1 MITLGHYL
9 KPYSKR
15 IALGTVIKIVGT
27 ITELFLPWILS
38 YMIDEVAPEK
48 NVARIFL
55 WGAVMLACAVVA
67 LLGNITANRMAS
79 KVARD
84 TTESMR
90 FDLFDKTLN
99 LSARQTDGFAMP
111 SLVSRLSSDT
121 YNVHNMIGMI
131 QRLGIRAPMLL
142 IGGIVVTFMVEPV
155 LALVLLATMPFLVLL
170 AVLVAKKGTSLYT
183 KLQKTVDTMVRKIR
197 DIYSGIRVIKAL
209 SRTEYEKKS
218 FETINKNVSSSET
231 RAGLT
236 TGVTNPIM
244 NLFLNLGMTAV
255 ILVGAYRVS
264 AGLTKAGQ
272 IIAFMTYFTLMLNAV
287 ISVGRIFVMYSKGI
301 ASSRRICEVLNAPA
315 DLLTEEIDLEGSSEA
330 DSDRAQI
337 RFEHVSFSY
346 DGGKVLD
353 DVSFSIG
360 KGETFGIIGATGSGK
375 TTIIMLMMRFYDADE
390 GGVFIDG
397 KDVRTYPREEL
408 RAKFGVV
415 FQNDFLMAASIRENI
430 DFERGIAQEDIGR
443 AAHYAKADAFIE
455 EHGGYE
461 SNLTARGANFSG
473 GQKQRLL
480 IARALAAAPEIL
492 ILDDSSS
499 ALDYRTDAQLRK
511 TLREQLPD
519 TTIVMI
525 AERISSVRFADKIL
539 VLDKGK
545 AVGFGPDE
553 ELMRTCEVY
562 RNIYA
567 SQHADDEGGSHET

>member
-390 GGVFIDG
+390 GNIYIDG
-397 KDVRTYPREEL
+397 RDIRTFDKKEL
-408 RAKFGVV
+408 RRRFGVV
-415 FQNDFLMAASIRENI
+415 FQNDFLFSDTVRNNV
-430 DFERGIAQEDIGR
+430 DFHRGISDGELEKALEFAQADFVFGNDEGLNYGL
-443 AAHYAKADAFIE
+443 AAK
-455 EHGGYE
+455 
-461 SNLTARGANFSG
+461 GANFSG

-480 IARALAAAPEIL
+480 VARALSGEKDVIV
-492 ILDDSSS
+492 LDDSSS
-499 ALDYRTDAQLRK
+499 ALDYKTDAALRK
-511 TLREQLPD
+511 ALKENFSDR
-519 TTIVMI
+519 TIIMI
-525 AERISSVRFADKIL
+525 AQRISSVRHADKIL
-539 VLDKGK
+539 VLDDGK
-545 AVGFGPDE
+545 AAGLGSDE
-553 ELMRTCEVY
+553 ELRESCPLYGEIL
-562 RNIYA
+562 R
-567 SQHADDEGGSHET
+567 SQGGCSDE

>member
-301 ASSRRICEVLNAPA
+301 ASSRRICEVINAPA

-390 GGVFIDG
+390 GNIYIDG
-397 KDVRTYPREEL
+397 RDIRTFDKKEL
-408 RAKFGVV
+408 RRRFGVV
-415 FQNDFLMAASIRENI
+415 FQNDFLFSDTVRNNV
-430 DFERGIAQEDIGR
+430 DFHRGISDGELVKALKFAQADFVFGNDEGLNYGL
-443 AAHYAKADAFIE
+443 AAK
-455 EHGGYE
+455 
-461 SNLTARGANFSG
+461 GANFSG

-480 IARALAAAPEIL
+480 VARALSGEKDVIV
-492 ILDDSSS
+492 LDDSSS
-499 ALDYRTDAQLRK
+499 ALDYKTDAALRK
-511 TLREQLPD
+511 ALKENFSDR
-519 TTIVMI
+519 TIIMI
-525 AERISSVRFADKIL
+525 AQRISSVRHADKIL
-539 VLDKGK
+539 VLDNGK
-545 AVGFGPDE
+545 AAGLGSDE
-553 ELMRTCEVY
+553 ELRESCPLYGEIL
-562 RNIYA
+562 R
-567 SQHADDEGGSHET
+567 SQGGCSDE

>member
-1 MITLGHYL
+1 
-9 KPYSKR
+9 
-15 IALGTVIKIVGT
+15 
-27 ITELFLPWILS
+27 
-38 YMIDEVAPEK
+38 
-48 NVARIFL
+48 
-55 WGAVMLACAVVA
+55 
-67 LLGNITANRMAS
+67 
-79 KVARD
+79 
-84 TTESMR
+84 
-90 FDLFDKTLN
+90 
-99 LSARQTDGFAMP
+99 MP

-390 GGVFIDG
+390 GNIYIDG
-397 KDVRTYPREEL
+397 RDIRTFDKKEL
-408 RAKFGVV
+408 RRRFGVV
-415 FQNDFLMAASIRENI
+415 FQNDFLFSDTVRNNV
-430 DFERGIAQEDIGR
+430 DFHRGISDGELEKALKFAQADFIFGNDEGLNYGL
-443 AAHYAKADAFIE
+443 AAK
-455 EHGGYE
+455 
-461 SNLTARGANFSG
+461 GANFSG

-480 IARALAAAPEIL
+480 VARALSGEKDVIV
-492 ILDDSSS
+492 LDDSSS
-499 ALDYRTDAQLRK
+499 ALDYKTDAALRK
-511 TLREQLPD
+511 ALKENFSD
-519 TTIVMI
+519 KTIIMI
-525 AERISSVRFADKIL
+525 AQRISSVRHADKIL
-539 VLDKGK
+539 VLDNGK
-545 AVGFGPDE
+545 AAGLGRRRRAARK
-553 ELMRTCEVY
+553 LSALR
-562 RNIYA
+562 RNSA
-567 SQHADDEGGSHET
+567 FPRRLLR

>member
-272 IIAFMTYFTLMLNAV
+272 IIAFMTYLTLMLNAV

-390 GGVFIDG
+390 GNIYIDG
-397 KDVRTYPREEL
+397 RDIRTFDKKEL
-408 RAKFGVV
+408 RRRFGVV
-415 FQNDFLMAASIRENI
+415 FQNDFLFSDTVRNNV
-430 DFERGIAQEDIGR
+430 DFHRGISDGELEKALKFAQADFVFGNDEGLNYGL
-443 AAHYAKADAFIE
+443 AAK
-455 EHGGYE
+455 
-461 SNLTARGANFSG
+461 GANFSG

-480 IARALAAAPEIL
+480 VARALSGEKDVIV
-492 ILDDSSS
+492 LDDSSS
-499 ALDYRTDAQLRK
+499 ALDYKTDAALRK
-511 TLREQLPD
+511 ALKENFSDR
-519 TTIVMI
+519 TIIMI
-525 AERISSVRFADKIL
+525 AQRISSVRHADKIL
-539 VLDKGK
+539 VLDDGK
-545 AVGFGPDE
+545 AAGLGSDE
-553 ELMRTCEVY
+553 ELRESCPLYGEIL
-562 RNIYA
+562 R
-567 SQHADDEGGSHET
+567 SQGGCSDE

>member
-390 GGVFIDG
+390 GNIYIDG
-397 KDVRTYPREEL
+397 RDIRTFDKKEL
-408 RAKFGVV
+408 RRRFGVV
-415 FQNDFLMAASIRENI
+415 FQNDFLFSDTVRNNV
-430 DFERGIAQEDIGR
+430 DFHRGISDGELVKALKFAQADFIFGNDEGLNYGL
-443 AAHYAKADAFIE
+443 AAK
-455 EHGGYE
+455 
-461 SNLTARGANFSG
+461 GANFSG

-480 IARALAAAPEIL
+480 VARALSGKKDVIV
-492 ILDDSSS
+492 LDDSSS
-499 ALDYRTDAQLRK
+499 ALDYKTDAALRK
-511 TLREQLPD
+511 ALKENFSDR
-519 TTIVMI
+519 TIIMI
-525 AERISSVRFADKIL
+525 AQRISSVRHADKIL
-539 VLDKGK
+539 VLDNGK
-545 AVGFGPDE
+545 AAGLGSDE
-553 ELMRTCEVY
+553 ELRESCPLYGEIL
-562 RNIYA
+562 R
-567 SQHADDEGGSHET
+567 SQGGCSDE

>member
-390 GGVFIDG
+390 GNIYIDG
-397 KDVRTYPREEL
+397 RDIRTFDKKEL
-408 RAKFGVV
+408 RRRFGVV
-415 FQNDFLMAASIRENI
+415 FQNDFLFSDTVRNNV
-430 DFERGIAQEDIGR
+430 DFHRGISDGEKEKALKFAQADFVFGNDEGLNYGL
-443 AAHYAKADAFIE
+443 AAK
-455 EHGGYE
+455 
-461 SNLTARGANFSG
+461 GANFSG

-480 IARALAAAPEIL
+480 VARALSGEKDVIV
-492 ILDDSSS
+492 LDDSSS
-499 ALDYRTDAQLRK
+499 ALDYKTDAALRK
-511 TLREQLPD
+511 ALKENFSDR
-519 TTIVMI
+519 TIIMI
-525 AERISSVRFADKIL
+525 AQRISSVRHADKIL
-539 VLDKGK
+539 VLDDGK
-545 AVGFGPDE
+545 AAGLGSDE
-553 ELMRTCEVY
+553 ELRESCPLYGEIL
-562 RNIYA
+562 R
-567 SQHADDEGGSHET
+567 SQGGCSDE

>member
-236 TGVTNPIM
+236 IGVTNPIM

-390 GGVFIDG
+390 GNIYIDG
-397 KDVRTYPREEL
+397 RDIRTFDKKEL
-408 RAKFGVV
+408 RRRFGVV
-415 FQNDFLMAASIRENI
+415 FQNDFLFSDTVRNNV
-430 DFERGIAQEDIGR
+430 DFHRGISDGELEKALKFAQADFIFGNDEGLNYGL
-443 AAHYAKADAFIE
+443 AAK
-455 EHGGYE
+455 
-461 SNLTARGANFSG
+461 GANFSG

-480 IARALAAAPEIL
+480 VARALSGEKDVIV
-492 ILDDSSS
+492 LDDSSS
-499 ALDYRTDAQLRK
+499 ALDYKTDAALRK
-511 TLREQLPD
+511 ALKENFSD
-519 TTIVMI
+519 KTIIMI
-525 AERISSVRFADKIL
+525 AQRISSVRHADKIL
-539 VLDKGK
+539 VLDNGK
-545 AVGFGPDE
+545 AAGLGSDE
-553 ELMRTCEVY
+553 ELRESCPLYGEIL
-562 RNIYA
+562 R
-567 SQHADDEGGSHET
+567 SQGGCSDE

>member
-390 GGVFIDG
+390 GNIYIDG
-397 KDVRTYPREEL
+397 RDIRTFDKKEL
-408 RAKFGVV
+408 RRRFGVV
-415 FQNDFLMAASIRENI
+415 FQNDFLFSDTVRNNV
-430 DFERGIAQEDIGR
+430 DFHRGISDGELEKALKFAQADFVFGNDEGLNYGL
-443 AAHYAKADAFIE
+443 AAK
-455 EHGGYE
+455 
-461 SNLTARGANFSG
+461 GANFSG

-480 IARALAAAPEIL
+480 VARALSGEKDVIV
-492 ILDDSSS
+492 LDDSSS
-499 ALDYRTDAQLRK
+499 ALDYKTDAALRK
-511 TLREQLPD
+511 ALKENFSDR
-519 TTIVMI
+519 TIIMI
-525 AERISSVRFADKIL
+525 AQRISSVRHADKIL
-539 VLDKGK
+539 VLDVGK
-545 AVGFGPDE
+545 AAGLGSDE
-553 ELMRTCEVY
+553 ELRESCPLYGEIL
-562 RNIYA
+562 R
-567 SQHADDEGGSHET
+567 SQGGCSDE

>member
-390 GGVFIDG
+390 GNIYIDG
-397 KDVRTYPREEL
+397 RDIRTFDKKEL
-408 RAKFGVV
+408 RRRFGVV
-415 FQNDFLMAASIRENI
+415 FQNDFLFSDTVRNNV
-430 DFERGIAQEDIGR
+430 DFHRGISDGELEKALEFAQADFVFGNDEGLNYGL
-443 AAHYAKADAFIE
+443 AAK
-455 EHGGYE
+455 
-461 SNLTARGANFSG
+461 GANFSG

-480 IARALAAAPEIL
+480 VARALSGEKDVIV
-492 ILDDSSS
+492 LDDSSS
-499 ALDYRTDAQLRK
+499 ALDYKTDAALRK
-511 TLREQLPD
+511 ALKENFSD
-519 TTIVMI
+519 KTIIMI
-525 AERISSVRFADKIL
+525 AQRISSVRHADKIL
-539 VLDKGK
+539 VLDNGK
-545 AVGFGPDE
+545 AAGLGSDE
-553 ELMRTCEVY
+553 ELRESCPLYGEIL
-562 RNIYA
+562 R
-567 SQHADDEGGSHET
+567 SQGGCSDE

>member
-155 LALVLLATMPFLVLL
+155 LALDLLATMPFLVLL

-390 GGVFIDG
+390 GNIYIDG
-397 KDVRTYPREEL
+397 RDIRTFDKKEL
-408 RAKFGVV
+408 RRRFGVV
-415 FQNDFLMAASIRENI
+415 FQNDFLFSDTVRNNV
-430 DFERGIAQEDIGR
+430 DFHRGISDGELEKALKFAQADFVFGNDEGLNYGL
-443 AAHYAKADAFIE
+443 AAK
-455 EHGGYE
+455 
-461 SNLTARGANFSG
+461 GANFSG

-480 IARALAAAPEIL
+480 VARALSGEKDVIV
-492 ILDDSSS
+492 LDDSSS
-499 ALDYRTDAQLRK
+499 ALDYKTDAALRK
-511 TLREQLPD
+511 ALKENFSDR
-519 TTIVMI
+519 TIIMI
-525 AERISSVRFADKIL
+525 AQRISSVRHADKIL
-539 VLDKGK
+539 VLDDGK
-545 AVGFGPDE
+545 AAGLGSDE
-553 ELMRTCEVY
+553 ELRESCPLYGEIL
-562 RNIYA
+562 R
-567 SQHADDEGGSHET
+567 SQGGCSDE

>member
-55 WGAVMLACAVVA
+55 WGAAMLACAVVA

-390 GGVFIDG
+390 GNIYIDG
-397 KDVRTYPREEL
+397 RDIRTFDKKEL
-408 RAKFGVV
+408 RRRFGVV
-415 FQNDFLMAASIRENI
+415 FQNDFLFSDTVRNNV
-430 DFERGIAQEDIGR
+430 DFHRGISDGELEKALKFAQADFVFRNDEGLNYGL
-443 AAHYAKADAFIE
+443 AAK
-455 EHGGYE
+455 
-461 SNLTARGANFSG
+461 GANFSG

-480 IARALAAAPEIL
+480 VARALSGEKDVIV
-492 ILDDSSS
+492 LDDSSS
-499 ALDYRTDAQLRK
+499 ALDYKTDAALRK
-511 TLREQLPD
+511 ALKENFSDR
-519 TTIVMI
+519 TIIMI
-525 AERISSVRFADKIL
+525 AQRISSVRHADKIL
-539 VLDKGK
+539 VLDDGK
-545 AVGFGPDE
+545 AAGLGSDE
-553 ELMRTCEVY
+553 ELRESCPLYGEIL
-562 RNIYA
+562 R
-567 SQHADDEGGSHET
+567 SQGGCSDE

>member
-67 LLGNITANRMAS
+67 LFGNITANRMAS

-99 LSARQTDGFAMP
+99 VSARQTDGFAMP

-390 GGVFIDG
+390 GNIYIDG
-397 KDVRTYPREEL
+397 RDIRTFDKKEL
-408 RAKFGVV
+408 RRRFGVV
-415 FQNDFLMAASIRENI
+415 FQNDFLFSDTVRNNV
-430 DFERGIAQEDIGR
+430 DFHRGISDGELEKALKFAQADFIFGNDEGLNYGL
-443 AAHYAKADAFIE
+443 AAK
-455 EHGGYE
+455 
-461 SNLTARGANFSG
+461 GANFSG

-480 IARALAAAPEIL
+480 VARALSGEKDVIV
-492 ILDDSSS
+492 LDDSSS
-499 ALDYRTDAQLRK
+499 ALDYKTDAALRK
-511 TLREQLPD
+511 ALKENFSD
-519 TTIVMI
+519 KTIIMI
-525 AERISSVRFADKIL
+525 AQRISSVRHADKIL
-539 VLDKGK
+539 VLDNGK
-545 AVGFGPDE
+545 AAGLGSDE
-553 ELMRTCEVY
+553 ELRESCPLYGEIL
-562 RNIYA
+562 R
-567 SQHADDEGGSHET
+567 SQGGCSDE

>member
-287 ISVGRIFVMYSKGI
+287 ISVGRIFVIYSKGI

-390 GGVFIDG
+390 GNIYIDG
-397 KDVRTYPREEL
+397 RDIRTFDKKEL
-408 RAKFGVV
+408 RRRFGVV
-415 FQNDFLMAASIRENI
+415 FQNDFLFSDTVRNNV
-430 DFERGIAQEDIGR
+430 DFHRGISDGELEKALKFAQADFVFGNDEGLNYGL
-443 AAHYAKADAFIE
+443 AAK
-455 EHGGYE
+455 
-461 SNLTARGANFSG
+461 GANFSG

-480 IARALAAAPEIL
+480 VARALSGEKDVIV
-492 ILDDSSS
+492 LDDSSS
-499 ALDYRTDAQLRK
+499 ALDYKTDAALRK
-511 TLREQLPD
+511 ALKENFSDR
-519 TTIVMI
+519 TIIMI
-525 AERISSVRFADKIL
+525 AQRISSVRHADKIL
-539 VLDKGK
+539 VLDDGK
-545 AVGFGPDE
+545 AAGLGSDE
-553 ELMRTCEVY
+553 ELRESCPLYGEIL
-562 RNIYA
+562 R
-567 SQHADDEGGSHET
+567 SQGGCSDE

>member
-183 KLQKTVDTMVRKIR
+183 KLQKTVDTVVRKIR

-390 GGVFIDG
+390 GNIYIDG
-397 KDVRTYPREEL
+397 RDIRTFDKKEL
-408 RAKFGVV
+408 RRRFGVV
-415 FQNDFLMAASIRENI
+415 FQNDFLFSDTVRNNV
-430 DFERGIAQEDIGR
+430 DFHRGISDGELEKALKFAQADFVFGNDEGLNYGL
-443 AAHYAKADAFIE
+443 AAK
-455 EHGGYE
+455 
-461 SNLTARGANFSG
+461 GANFSG

-480 IARALAAAPEIL
+480 VARALSGEKDVIV
-492 ILDDSSS
+492 LDDSSS
-499 ALDYRTDAQLRK
+499 ALDYKTDAALRK
-511 TLREQLPD
+511 ALKENFSDR
-519 TTIVMI
+519 TIIMI
-525 AERISSVRFADKIL
+525 AQRISSVRHADKIL
-539 VLDKGK
+539 VLDDGK
-545 AVGFGPDE
+545 AAGLGSDE
-553 ELMRTCEVY
+553 ELRESCPLYGEIL
-562 RNIYA
+562 R
-567 SQHADDEGGSHET
+567 SQGGCSDE

>member
-67 LLGNITANRMAS
+67 LFGNITANRMAS

-142 IGGIVVTFMVEPV
+142 IGGIVVTFMFEPV

-390 GGVFIDG
+390 GNIYIDG
-397 KDVRTYPREEL
+397 RDIRTFDKKEL
-408 RAKFGVV
+408 RRRFGVV
-415 FQNDFLMAASIRENI
+415 FQNDFLFSDTVRNNV
-430 DFERGIAQEDIGR
+430 DFHRGISDGELEKALKFAQADFIFGNDEGLNYGL
-443 AAHYAKADAFIE
+443 AAK
-455 EHGGYE
+455 
-461 SNLTARGANFSG
+461 GANFSG

-480 IARALAAAPEIL
+480 VARALSGEKDVIV
-492 ILDDSSS
+492 LDDSSS
-499 ALDYRTDAQLRK
+499 ALDYKTDAALRK
-511 TLREQLPD
+511 ALKENFSD
-519 TTIVMI
+519 KTIIMI
-525 AERISSVRFADKIL
+525 AQRISSVRHADKIL
-539 VLDKGK
+539 VLDNGK
-545 AVGFGPDE
+545 AAGLGSDE
-553 ELMRTCEVY
+553 ELRESCPLYGEIL
-562 RNIYA
+562 R
-567 SQHADDEGGSHET
+567 SQGGCSDE

>member
-360 KGETFGIIGATGSGK
+360 EGETFGIIGATGSGK

-390 GGVFIDG
+390 GNIYIDG
-397 KDVRTYPREEL
+397 RDIRTFDKKEL
-408 RAKFGVV
+408 RRRFGVV
-415 FQNDFLMAASIRENI
+415 FQNDFLFSDTVRNNV
-430 DFERGIAQEDIGR
+430 DFHRGISDGELEKALKFAQADFVFGNDEGLNYGL
-443 AAHYAKADAFIE
+443 AAK
-455 EHGGYE
+455 
-461 SNLTARGANFSG
+461 GANFSG

-480 IARALAAAPEIL
+480 VARALSGEKDVIV
-492 ILDDSSS
+492 LDDSSS
-499 ALDYRTDAQLRK
+499 ALDYKTDAALRK
-511 TLREQLPD
+511 ALKENFSDR
-519 TTIVMI
+519 TIIMI
-525 AERISSVRFADKIL
+525 AQRISSVRHADKIL
-539 VLDKGK
+539 VLDDGK
-545 AVGFGPDE
+545 AAGLGSDE
-553 ELMRTCEVY
+553 ELRESCPLYGEIL
-562 RNIYA
+562 R
-567 SQHADDEGGSHET
+567 SQGGCSDE

>member
-390 GGVFIDG
+390 GNIYIDG
-397 KDVRTYPREEL
+397 RDIRTFDKKEL
-408 RAKFGVV
+408 RRRFGVV
-415 FQNDFLMAASIRENI
+415 FQNDFLFSDTVRNNV
-430 DFERGIAQEDIGR
+430 DFHRGISDGELEKALKFAQADFIFGNDEGLNYGL
-443 AAHYAKADAFIE
+443 AAK
-455 EHGGYE
+455 
-461 SNLTARGANFSG
+461 GANFSG

-480 IARALAAAPEIL
+480 VARALSGEKDVIV
-492 ILDDSSS
+492 LDDSSS
-499 ALDYRTDAQLRK
+499 ALDYKTDAALRK
-511 TLREQLPD
+511 ALKENFSD
-519 TTIVMI
+519 KTIIII
-525 AERISSVRFADKIL
+525 AQRISSVRHADKIL
-539 VLDKGK
+539 VLDNGK
-545 AVGFGPDE
+545 AAGLGSDE
-553 ELMRTCEVY
+553 ELRESCPLYGEIL
-562 RNIYA
+562 R
-567 SQHADDEGGSHET
+567 SQGGCSDE

>member
-48 NVARIFL
+48 NVASIFL

-236 TGVTNPIM
+236 TGVTKPIR

-390 GGVFIDG
+390 GNIYIDG
-397 KDVRTYPREEL
+397 RDIRTFDKKEL
-408 RAKFGVV
+408 RRRFGVV
-415 FQNDFLMAASIRENI
+415 FQNDFLFSDTVRNNV
-430 DFERGIAQEDIGR
+430 DFHRGISDGELEKALKFAQADFVFGNDEGLNYGL
-443 AAHYAKADAFIE
+443 AAK
-455 EHGGYE
+455 
-461 SNLTARGANFSG
+461 GANFSG

-480 IARALAAAPEIL
+480 VARALSGEKDVIV
-492 ILDDSSS
+492 LDDSSS
-499 ALDYRTDAQLRK
+499 ALDYKTDAALRK
-511 TLREQLPD
+511 ALKENFSDR
-519 TTIVMI
+519 TIIMI
-525 AERISSVRFADKIL
+525 AQRISSVRHADKIL
-539 VLDKGK
+539 VLDDGK
-545 AVGFGPDE
+545 AAGLGSDE
-553 ELMRTCEVY
+553 ELRESCPLYGEIL
-562 RNIYA
+562 R
-567 SQHADDEGGSHET
+567 SQGGCSDE

>member
-55 WGAVMLACAVVA
+55 WGVVMLACAVVA

-390 GGVFIDG
+390 GNIYIDG
-397 KDVRTYPREEL
+397 RDIRTFDKKEL
-408 RAKFGVV
+408 RRRFGVV
-415 FQNDFLMAASIRENI
+415 FQNDFLFSDTVRNNV
-430 DFERGIAQEDIGR
+430 DFHRGISDGELEKALKFAQADFIFGNDEGLNYGL
-443 AAHYAKADAFIE
+443 AAK
-455 EHGGYE
+455 
-461 SNLTARGANFSG
+461 GANFSG

-480 IARALAAAPEIL
+480 VARALSGEKDVIV
-492 ILDDSSS
+492 LDDSSS
-499 ALDYRTDAQLRK
+499 ALDYKTDAALRK
-511 TLREQLPD
+511 ALKENFSDR
-519 TTIVMI
+519 TIIMI
-525 AERISSVRFADKIL
+525 AQRISSVRHADKIL
-539 VLDKGK
+539 VLDNGK
-545 AVGFGPDE
+545 AAGLGSDE
-553 ELMRTCEVY
+553 ELRESCPLYGEIL
-562 RNIYA
+562 R
-567 SQHADDEGGSHET
+567 SQGGCSDE

>member
-38 YMIDEVAPEK
+38 FMIDEVAPEK

-390 GGVFIDG
+390 GNIYIDG
-397 KDVRTYPREEL
+397 RDIRTFDKKEL
-408 RAKFGVV
+408 RRRFGVV
-415 FQNDFLMAASIRENI
+415 FQNDFLFSDTVRNNV
-430 DFERGIAQEDIGR
+430 DFHRGISDGELEKALKFAQADFVFGNDEGLNYGL
-443 AAHYAKADAFIE
+443 AAK
-455 EHGGYE
+455 
-461 SNLTARGANFSG
+461 GANFSG

-480 IARALAAAPEIL
+480 VARALSGEKDVIV
-492 ILDDSSS
+492 LDDSSS
-499 ALDYRTDAQLRK
+499 ALDYKTDAALRK
-511 TLREQLPD
+511 ALKENFSDR
-519 TTIVMI
+519 TIIMI
-525 AERISSVRFADKIL
+525 AQRISSVRHADKIL
-539 VLDKGK
+539 VLDDGK
-545 AVGFGPDE
+545 AAGLGSDE
-553 ELMRTCEVY
+553 ELRESCPLYGEIL
-562 RNIYA
+562 R
-567 SQHADDEGGSHET
+567 SQGGCSDE

>member
-390 GGVFIDG
+390 GNIYIDG
-397 KDVRTYPREEL
+397 RDIRTFDKKEL
-408 RAKFGVV
+408 RRRFGVV
-415 FQNDFLMAASIRENI
+415 FQNDFLFSDTVRNNV
-430 DFERGIAQEDIGR
+430 DFHRGISDGELEKALKFAQADFVFGNDEGLNYGL
-443 AAHYAKADAFIE
+443 AAK
-455 EHGGYE
+455 
-461 SNLTARGANFSG
+461 GANFSG
-473 GQKQRLL
+473 GRKQRLL
-480 IARALAAAPEIL
+480 VARALSGEKDVIV
-492 ILDDSSS
+492 LDDSSS
-499 ALDYRTDAQLRK
+499 ALDYKTDAALRK
-511 TLREQLPD
+511 ALKENFSDR
-519 TTIVMI
+519 TIIMI
-525 AERISSVRFADKIL
+525 AQRISSVRHADKIL
-539 VLDKGK
+539 VLDDGK
-545 AVGFGPDE
+545 AAGLGSDE
-553 ELMRTCEVY
+553 ELRESCPLYGEIL
-562 RNIYA
+562 R
-567 SQHADDEGGSHET
+567 SQGGCSDE

>member
-390 GGVFIDG
+390 GNIYIDG
-397 KDVRTYPREEL
+397 RDIRTFDKKEL
-408 RAKFGVV
+408 RRRFGVV
-415 FQNDFLMAASIRENI
+415 FQNDFLFSDTVRNNV
-430 DFERGIAQEDIGR
+430 DFHRGISDGELEKALKFAQADFIFGNDEGLNYGL
-443 AAHYAKADAFIE
+443 AAK
-455 EHGGYE
+455 
-461 SNLTARGANFSG
+461 GANFSG

-480 IARALAAAPEIL
+480 VARALSGEKDVIV
-492 ILDDSSS
+492 LDDSSS
-499 ALDYRTDAQLRK
+499 ALDYKTDAALRK
-511 TLREQLPD
+511 ALKENFSD
-519 TTIVMI
+519 KTIIMI
-525 AERISSVRFADKIL
+525 AQRISSVRHADKIL
-539 VLDKGK
+539 VLDNGK
-545 AVGFGPDE
+545 AAGLGSDGELRGSCPLYGGILRSQGGCSDE
-553 ELMRTCEVY
+553 
-562 RNIYA
+562 
-567 SQHADDEGGSHET
+567 

>member
-390 GGVFIDG
+390 GNIYIDG
-397 KDVRTYPREEL
+397 RDIRTFDKKEL
-408 RAKFGVV
+408 RRRFGVV
-415 FQNDFLMAASIRENI
+415 FQNDFLFSDTVRNNV
-430 DFERGIAQEDIGR
+430 DFHRGISDGELEKALEFAQADFVFGNDEGLNYGL
-443 AAHYAKADAFIE
+443 AAK
-455 EHGGYE
+455 
-461 SNLTARGANFSG
+461 GANFSG

-480 IARALAAAPEIL
+480 VARALSGEKDVIV
-492 ILDDSSS
+492 LDDSSS
-499 ALDYRTDAQLRK
+499 ALDYKTDAALRK
-511 TLREQLPD
+511 ALKENFSDR
-519 TTIVMI
+519 TIIMI
-525 AERISSVRFADKIL
+525 AQRISSVRHADKIL
-539 VLDKGK
+539 VLDNGK
-545 AVGFGPDE
+545 AAGLGSDE
-553 ELMRTCEVY
+553 ELRESCPLYGE
-562 RNIYA
+562 ILH
-567 SQHADDEGGSHET
+567 SQGGCSDE

>member
-390 GGVFIDG
+390 GNIYIDG
-397 KDVRTYPREEL
+397 RDIRTFDKKEL
-408 RAKFGVV
+408 RRRFGVV
-415 FQNDFLMAASIRENI
+415 FQNDFLFSDTVRNNV
-430 DFERGIAQEDIGR
+430 DFHRGISDGELEKALEFAQADFVFGNDEGLNYGL
-443 AAHYAKADAFIE
+443 AAK
-455 EHGGYE
+455 
-461 SNLTARGANFSG
+461 GANFSG

-480 IARALAAAPEIL
+480 VARALSGEKDVIV
-492 ILDDSSS
+492 LDDSSS
-499 ALDYRTDAQLRK
+499 ALDYKTDAALRK
-511 TLREQLPD
+511 ALKENFSDR
-519 TTIVMI
+519 TIILI
-525 AERISSVRFADKIL
+525 AQRISSVRHADKIL
-539 VLDKGK
+539 VLDNGK
-545 AVGFGPDE
+545 AAGLGSDE
-553 ELMRTCEVY
+553 ELRESCPLYGEIL
-562 RNIYA
+562 R
-567 SQHADDEGGSHET
+567 SQGGCSDE

>member
-390 GGVFIDG
+390 GNIYIDG
-397 KDVRTYPREEL
+397 RDIRTFDKKEL
-408 RAKFGVV
+408 RRRFGVV
-415 FQNDFLMAASIRENI
+415 FQNDFLFSDTVRNNV
-430 DFERGIAQEDIGR
+430 DFHRGISDGELEKALKFAQADFVFGNDEGLNYGL
-443 AAHYAKADAFIE
+443 AAK
-455 EHGGYE
+455 
-461 SNLTARGANFSG
+461 GANFSG

-480 IARALAAAPEIL
+480 VARALSGEKDVIV
-492 ILDDSSS
+492 LDDSSS
-499 ALDYRTDAQLRK
+499 ALDYKTDAALRK
-511 TLREQLPD
+511 ALKENFSDR
-519 TTIVMI
+519 TIIMI
-525 AERISSVRFADKIL
+525 AQRIGSVRHADKIL
-539 VLDKGK
+539 VLDDGK
-545 AVGFGPDE
+545 AAGLGSDE
-553 ELMRTCEVY
+553 ELRESCPLYGEIL
-562 RNIYA
+562 R
-567 SQHADDEGGSHET
+567 SQGGCSDE

>member
-121 YNVHNMIGMI
+121 YNVHNMRGMR

-390 GGVFIDG
+390 GNIYIDG
-397 KDVRTYPREEL
+397 RDIRTFDKKEL
-408 RAKFGVV
+408 RRRFGVV
-415 FQNDFLMAASIRENI
+415 FQNDFLFSDTVRNNV
-430 DFERGIAQEDIGR
+430 DFHRGISDGELEKALKFAQADFIFGNDEGLNYGL
-443 AAHYAKADAFIE
+443 AAK
-455 EHGGYE
+455 
-461 SNLTARGANFSG
+461 GANFSG

-480 IARALAAAPEIL
+480 VARALSGEKDVIV
-492 ILDDSSS
+492 LDDSSS
-499 ALDYRTDAQLRK
+499 ALDYKTDAALRK
-511 TLREQLPD
+511 ALKENFSD
-519 TTIVMI
+519 KTIIMI
-525 AERISSVRFADKIL
+525 AQRISSVRHADKIL
-539 VLDKGK
+539 VLDNGK
-545 AVGFGPDE
+545 AAGLGSDE
-553 ELMRTCEVY
+553 ELRESCPLYGEIL
-562 RNIYA
+562 R
-567 SQHADDEGGSHET
+567 SQGGCSDE

>member
-390 GGVFIDG
+390 GNIYIDG
-397 KDVRTYPREEL
+397 RDIRTFDKKEL
-408 RAKFGVV
+408 RRRFGVV
-415 FQNDFLMAASIRENI
+415 FQNDFLFSDTVRNNV
-430 DFERGIAQEDIGR
+430 DFHRGISDGELEKALKFAQADFVFGNDEGLNYGL
-443 AAHYAKADAFIE
+443 AAK
-455 EHGGYE
+455 
-461 SNLTARGANFSG
+461 GANFSG

-480 IARALAAAPEIL
+480 VARALSGEKDVIV
-492 ILDDSSS
+492 LDDSSS
-499 ALDYRTDAQLRK
+499 SLDYKTDAALRK
-511 TLREQLPD
+511 ALKENFSDR
-519 TTIVMI
+519 TIIMI
-525 AERISSVRFADKIL
+525 AQRISSVRHADKIL
-539 VLDKGK
+539 VLDDGK
-545 AVGFGPDE
+545 AAGLGSDE
-553 ELMRTCEVY
+553 ELRESCPLYGEIL
-562 RNIYA
+562 R
-567 SQHADDEGGSHET
+567 SQGGCSDE

>member
-67 LLGNITANRMAS
+67 LLGNITANRMAP

-375 TTIIMLMMRFYDADE
+375 TTIIMLMMRFYDVDE
-390 GGVFIDG
+390 GNIYIDG
-397 KDVRTYPREEL
+397 RDIRTFDKKEL
-408 RAKFGVV
+408 RRRFGVV
-415 FQNDFLMAASIRENI
+415 FQNDFLFSDTVRNNV
-430 DFERGIAQEDIGR
+430 DFHRGISDGELEKALKFAQADFIFGNDEGLNYGL
-443 AAHYAKADAFIE
+443 AAK
-455 EHGGYE
+455 
-461 SNLTARGANFSG
+461 GANFSG

-480 IARALAAAPEIL
+480 VARALSGEKDVIV
-492 ILDDSSS
+492 LDDSSS
-499 ALDYRTDAQLRK
+499 ALDYKTDAALRK
-511 TLREQLPD
+511 ALKENFSDR
-519 TTIVMI
+519 TIIMI
-525 AERISSVRFADKIL
+525 AQRISSVRHADKIL
-539 VLDKGK
+539 VLDNGK
-545 AVGFGPDE
+545 AAGLGSDE
-553 ELMRTCEVY
+553 ELRESCPLYGEIL
-562 RNIYA
+562 R
-567 SQHADDEGGSHET
+567 SQGGCSDE

>member
-390 GGVFIDG
+390 GNIYIDG
-397 KDVRTYPREEL
+397 RDIRTFDKKEL
-408 RAKFGVV
+408 RRRFGVV
-415 FQNDFLMAASIRENI
+415 FQNDFLFSDTVRNNV
-430 DFERGIAQEDIGR
+430 DFHRGISDGELEKALKFAQADFIFGNDEGLNYGL
-443 AAHYAKADAFIE
+443 AAK
-455 EHGGYE
+455 
-461 SNLTARGANFSG
+461 GANFSG

-480 IARALAAAPEIL
+480 VARALSGERDVIV
-492 ILDDSSS
+492 LDDSSS
-499 ALDYRTDAQLRK
+499 ALDYKTDAALRK
-511 TLREQLPD
+511 ALKENFSD
-519 TTIVMI
+519 KTIIMI
-525 AERISSVRFADKIL
+525 AQRISSVRHADKIL
-539 VLDKGK
+539 VLDNGK
-545 AVGFGPDE
+545 AAGLGSDE
-553 ELMRTCEVY
+553 ELRESCPLYGEIL
-562 RNIYA
+562 R
-567 SQHADDEGGSHET
+567 SQGGCSDE

>member
-67 LLGNITANRMAS
+67 LLGNITTNRMAS

-301 ASSRRICEVLNAPA
+301 ASSRRICEVINAPA

-390 GGVFIDG
+390 GNIYIDG
-397 KDVRTYPREEL
+397 RDIRTFDKKEL
-408 RAKFGVV
+408 RRRFGVV
-415 FQNDFLMAASIRENI
+415 FQNDFLFSDTVRNNV
-430 DFERGIAQEDIGR
+430 DFHRGISDGELEKALKFAQADFVFGNDEGLNYGL
-443 AAHYAKADAFIE
+443 AAK
-455 EHGGYE
+455 
-461 SNLTARGANFSG
+461 GANFSG

-480 IARALAAAPEIL
+480 VARALSGEKDVIV
-492 ILDDSSS
+492 LDDSSS
-499 ALDYRTDAQLRK
+499 ALDYKTDAALRK
-511 TLREQLPD
+511 ALKENFSDR
-519 TTIVMI
+519 TIIMI
-525 AERISSVRFADKIL
+525 AQRISSVRHADKIL
-539 VLDKGK
+539 VLDDGK
-545 AVGFGPDE
+545 AAGLGSDE
-553 ELMRTCEVY
+553 ELRESCPLYGEIL
-562 RNIYA
+562 R
-567 SQHADDEGGSHET
+567 SQGGCSDE

>member
-390 GGVFIDG
+390 GNIYIDG
-397 KDVRTYPREEL
+397 RDIRTFDKKEL
-408 RAKFGVV
+408 RRRFGVV
-415 FQNDFLMAASIRENI
+415 FQNDFLFSDTVRNNVDFHRGSSDGELEKALKFAQADFIFGNDEGLNYGLAA
-430 DFERGIAQEDIGR
+430 
-443 AAHYAKADAFIE
+443 K
-455 EHGGYE
+455 
-461 SNLTARGANFSG
+461 GANFSG

-480 IARALAAAPEIL
+480 VARALSGEKDVIV
-492 ILDDSSS
+492 LDDSSS
-499 ALDYRTDAQLRK
+499 ALDYKTDAALRK
-511 TLREQLPD
+511 ALKENFSD
-519 TTIVMI
+519 KTIIMI
-525 AERISSVRFADKIL
+525 AQRISSVRHADKIL
-539 VLDKGK
+539 VLDNGK
-545 AVGFGPDE
+545 AAGLGSDE
-553 ELMRTCEVY
+553 ELRESCPLYGEIL
-562 RNIYA
+562 R
-567 SQHADDEGGSHET
+567 SQGGCSDE

>member
-390 GGVFIDG
+390 GNIYIDG
-397 KDVRTYPREEL
+397 RDIRTFDKKEL
-408 RAKFGVV
+408 RRRFGVV
-415 FQNDFLMAASIRENI
+415 FQNDFLFSDTVRNNV
-430 DFERGIAQEDIGR
+430 DFHRGISDGELEKALKFAQADFIFGNDEGLNYGL
-443 AAHYAKADAFIE
+443 AAK
-455 EHGGYE
+455 
-461 SNLTARGANFSG
+461 GANFSG

-480 IARALAAAPEIL
+480 VARALSGEKDVIG
-492 ILDDSSS
+492 LDDSSS
-499 ALDYRTDAQLRK
+499 ALDYKTDAALRK
-511 TLREQLPD
+511 ALKENFSD
-519 TTIVMI
+519 KTIIMI
-525 AERISSVRFADKIL
+525 AQRISSVRHADKIL
-539 VLDKGK
+539 VLDNGK
-545 AVGFGPDE
+545 AAGLGSDE
-553 ELMRTCEVY
+553 ELRESCPLYGEIL
-562 RNIYA
+562 R
-567 SQHADDEGGSHET
+567 SQGGCSDE

>member
-375 TTIIMLMMRFYDADE
+375 TTIIMLMMRFYDADK
-390 GGVFIDG
+390 GNIYIDG
-397 KDVRTYPREEL
+397 RDIRTFDKKEL
-408 RAKFGVV
+408 RRRFGVV
-415 FQNDFLMAASIRENI
+415 FQNDFLFSDTVRNNV
-430 DFERGIAQEDIGR
+430 DFHRGISDGELEKALKFAQADFVFGNDEGLNYGL
-443 AAHYAKADAFIE
+443 AAK
-455 EHGGYE
+455 
-461 SNLTARGANFSG
+461 GANFSG

-480 IARALAAAPEIL
+480 VARALSGEKDVIV
-492 ILDDSSS
+492 LDDSSS
-499 ALDYRTDAQLRK
+499 ALDYKTDAALRK
-511 TLREQLPD
+511 ALKENFSDR
-519 TTIVMI
+519 TIIMI
-525 AERISSVRFADKIL
+525 AQRISSVRHADKIL
-539 VLDKGK
+539 VLDDGK
-545 AVGFGPDE
+545 AAGLGSDE
-553 ELMRTCEVY
+553 ELRESCPLYGEIL
-562 RNIYA
+562 R
-567 SQHADDEGGSHET
+567 SQGGCSDE

>member
-142 IGGIVVTFMVEPV
+142 IGGIVVAFMVEPV

-390 GGVFIDG
+390 GNIYIDG
-397 KDVRTYPREEL
+397 RDIRTFDKKEL
-408 RAKFGVV
+408 RRRFGVV
-415 FQNDFLMAASIRENI
+415 FQNDFLFSDTVRNNV
-430 DFERGIAQEDIGR
+430 DFHRGISDGELEKALKFAQADFIFGNDEGLNYGL
-443 AAHYAKADAFIE
+443 AAK
-455 EHGGYE
+455 
-461 SNLTARGANFSG
+461 GANFSG

-480 IARALAAAPEIL
+480 VARALSGEKDVIV
-492 ILDDSSS
+492 LDDSSS
-499 ALDYRTDAQLRK
+499 ALDYKTDAALRK
-511 TLREQLPD
+511 ALKENFSD
-519 TTIVMI
+519 KTIIMI
-525 AERISSVRFADKIL
+525 AQRISSVRHADKIL
-539 VLDKGK
+539 VLDNGK
-545 AVGFGPDE
+545 AAGLGSDE
-553 ELMRTCEVY
+553 ELRESCPLYGEIL
-562 RNIYA
+562 R
-567 SQHADDEGGSHET
+567 SQGGCSDE

>member
-390 GGVFIDG
+390 GNIYIDG
-397 KDVRTYPREEL
+397 RDIRTFDKKEL
-408 RAKFGVV
+408 RRRFGVV
-415 FQNDFLMAASIRENI
+415 FQNDFLFSDTVRNNV
-430 DFERGIAQEDIGR
+430 DFHRGISDGELVKALKFAQADFIFGNDEGLNYGL
-443 AAHYAKADAFIE
+443 AAK
-455 EHGGYE
+455 
-461 SNLTARGANFSG
+461 GANFSG

-480 IARALAAAPEIL
+480 VARALSGEKDVIV
-492 ILDDSSS
+492 LDDSSS
-499 ALDYRTDAQLRK
+499 ALDYKTDAALRK
-511 TLREQLPD
+511 ALKENFSDR
-519 TTIVMI
+519 TIIMI
-525 AERISSVRFADKIL
+525 AQRISSVRHADKIL
-539 VLDKGK
+539 VLDNGK
-545 AVGFGPDE
+545 AAGLGSDE
-553 ELMRTCEVY
+553 ELRESCPLYGEIL
-562 RNIYA
+562 R
-567 SQHADDEGGSHET
+567 SQGGCSDE

>member
-301 ASSRRICEVLNAPA
+301 ASSRRICEGLNAPA

-390 GGVFIDG
+390 GNIYIDG
-397 KDVRTYPREEL
+397 RDIRTFDKKEL
-408 RAKFGVV
+408 RRRFGVV
-415 FQNDFLMAASIRENI
+415 FQNDFLFSDTVRNNV
-430 DFERGIAQEDIGR
+430 DFHRGISDGELEKALKFAQADFVFGNDEGLNYGL
-443 AAHYAKADAFIE
+443 AAK
-455 EHGGYE
+455 
-461 SNLTARGANFSG
+461 GANFSG

-480 IARALAAAPEIL
+480 VARALSGEKDVIV
-492 ILDDSSS
+492 LDDSSS
-499 ALDYRTDAQLRK
+499 ALDYKTDAALRK
-511 TLREQLPD
+511 ALKENFSDR
-519 TTIVMI
+519 TIIMI
-525 AERISSVRFADKIL
+525 AQRISSVRHADKIL
-539 VLDKGK
+539 VLDNGK
-545 AVGFGPDE
+545 AAGLGSDE
-553 ELMRTCEVY
+553 ELRESCPLYGEIL
-562 RNIYA
+562 R
-567 SQHADDEGGSHET
+567 SQGGCSDE